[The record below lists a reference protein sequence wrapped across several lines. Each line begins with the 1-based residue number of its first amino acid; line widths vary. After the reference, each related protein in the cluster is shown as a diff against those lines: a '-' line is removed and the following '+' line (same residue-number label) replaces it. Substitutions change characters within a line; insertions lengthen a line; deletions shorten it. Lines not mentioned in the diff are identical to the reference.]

1 MKGRQEVEKLFVCVD
16 IPFERH
22 GGCGNVFSM
31 NWAWSYGENFLLL
44 LYA

>member
-22 GGCGNVFSM
+22 GDVGMYLV
-31 NWAWSYGENFLLL
+31 
-44 LYA
+44 